1 MIQNPHNQVKKVDI
15 MLNRKKQLSLK
26 NTQNFLKEK
35 NLVSNLLEMT
45 NISKED
51 AVIEIGGGKGIIT
64 EQLYKMCKKVYIIEY
79 DYQFYRYLIRRFSNI
94 ENIEIV
100 YGDFLKY
107 KLPQDIDYKV
117 VSSIPYN
124 ITSSIMDKL
133 LKSSNPPQDI
143 FLIIQKEAAEKYAG
157 YPYGNES
164 MRSLLFKPFFSFR
177 IIKYIERSNFIP
189 VPSVD
194 SVFLHISKCKKAL
207 ISNENINSYNDFIS
221 YVFTRNGKDIKT
233 RCKKIFSHKQI
244 KRLASD
250 TGFKV
255 TDSPI
260 KINYEKWLKI
270 FQYYIIGVAGEKKK
284 HIVGSYKKLIKEQNK
299 IEKIHRNRLK

>member
-1 MIQNPHNQVKKVDI
+1 M
-15 MLNRKKQLSLK
+15 
-26 NTQNFLKEK
+26 
-35 NLVSNLLEMT
+35 
-45 NISKED
+45 
-51 AVIEIGGGKGIIT
+51 
-64 EQLYKMCKKVYIIEY
+64 
-79 DYQFYRYLIRRFSNI
+79 
-94 ENIEIV
+94 
-100 YGDFLKY
+100 
-107 KLPQDIDYKV
+107 
-117 VSSIPYN
+117 
-124 ITSSIMDKL
+124 
-133 LKSSNPPQDI
+133 
-143 FLIIQKEAAEKYAG
+143 
-157 YPYGNES
+157 
-164 MRSLLFKPFFSFR
+164 
-177 IIKYIERSNFIP
+177 
-189 VPSVD
+189 
-194 SVFLHISKCKKAL
+194 HISKCKKAL